1 MNAIKKLK
9 LDISIRKA
17 LDGNAN
23 ILGICLGYQML
34 FQESEEFGIN
44 KGLGILEG
52 KVISL
57 KNFSKKNDRVP
68 NVGWR
73 PLIINN
79 QNKLLS
85 RSYENKMVYFVH
97 SFIPQAKKISQVST
111 YIKFGKEKIH
121 SSIHCDNIVGFQFH
135 PEKSGV
141 IGLNIL
147 KDTINYLLKKQLIM
161 KKLINIE
168 RVSISCNKT
177 VFQAM
182 ETINNK
188 SIPFLIITN
197 KNKELL
203 GTITDGDIRRFILRG
218 NDLSQSVKAA
228 MNKKPVYCF
237 EKQKNFFIENFY
249 QYSLLL
255 NFYPFS
261 VLIKKYNLFY
271 YMRKKK
277 NKMISL

>member
-1 MNAIKKLK
+1 MENNITIIDYGYGNLHSIQSAFNKLKISTIITKKNAEIENSKIIILPGVGSFYQAMNAIKKLK

-44 KGLGILEG
+44 KGLGLLEG

-147 KDTINYLLKKQLIM
+147 KDTINYLLK
-161 KKLINIE
+161 
-168 RVSISCNKT
+168 
-177 VFQAM
+177 
-182 ETINNK
+182 NN
-188 SIPFLIITN
+188 
-197 KNKELL
+197 
-203 GTITDGDIRRFILRG
+203 
-218 NDLSQSVKAA
+218 
-228 MNKKPVYCF
+228 
-237 EKQKNFFIENFY
+237 
-249 QYSLLL
+249 
-255 NFYPFS
+255 
-261 VLIKKYNLFY
+261 
-271 YMRKKK
+271 
-277 NKMISL
+277 